1 MSQVGLH
8 GVSLVHGLASPN
20 GSRRGESS
28 GWLVVGWS
36 LRDGRRRRLRWNGYT
51 DGGASVRGVQRF
63 VERHWIVREYHTV
76 GTGEGDAHVEK
87 GTRNQVDHPA
97 VRLNHHE
104 PLRSIKGES
113 INDVEL
119 DFQSLLHASQR
130 DDAMASKVALIR
142 GHERRRD

>member
-28 GWLVVGWS
+28 GWLVVGRS

-51 DGGASVRGVQRF
+51 DGRASVRGVQSF
-63 VERHWIVREYHTV
+63 VERHWIVREYHAV
-76 GTGEGDAHVEK
+76 GAGEGDAHVEK
-87 GTRNQVDHPA
+87 GTRNQVDHSA

-104 PLRSIKGES
+104 PL
-113 INDVEL
+113 
-119 DFQSLLHASQR
+119 
-130 DDAMASKVALIR
+130 
-142 GHERRRD
+142 